1 MAGHWGFPLN
11 GILRP
16 VRKQPRF
23 NLRIWD
29 TWIKILESLHK
40 LGITSQQAIKDYLSS
55 RDSINDKIKEVLF
68 NLGYK
73 NTVPTPEHQSL
84 YVKWTNNWQ
93 MDHDVV
99 LLACKQLIRKKARSS
114 FNQVDE
120 LLARW
125 NERGLTK
132 SKDVKNY
139 LNHKE
144 LLINEIRAVLERA
157 GDRREVTAADQKV
170 FAKWTKE
177 WNLSYELILLAA
189 EYSTMAENKLTFI
202 NKILSNWDKKGITSI
217 QDAKADHE
225 QHVQDRQG
233 MSSGS
238 YEKTG

>member
-1 MAGHWGFPLN
+1 MAYL
-11 GILRP
+11 
-16 VRKQPRF
+16 
-23 NLRIWD
+23 D
-29 TWIKILESLHK
+29 KILESLYK
-40 LGITSQQAIKDYLSS
+40 VGITSQQEIKEYLSS

-73 NTVPTPEHQSL
+73 NTLPTPEHQSL
-84 YVKWTNNWQ
+84 YMKWTNNWQ

-202 NKILSNWDKKGITSI
+202 NKILSNWYKKGITSI
-217 QDAKADHE
+217 KEAKADHE

-238 YEKTG
+238 AMRKQVDFGQFEQHSYTDEDLEHLFEDLENA